1 MNEAYPVKD
10 PISKVY
16 KMSES
21 MTLLR
26 LVRNFNQYRRTV
38 QNKRH
43 SNLSD
48 LERLM
53 YNKMNKVSVM
63 MISTT
68 AEVARPREK
77 SHYIQVPVSSLK
89 YSSISHVPRIGS

>member
-16 KMSES
+16 KISES

-26 LVRNFNQYRRTV
+26 LVRNFHQYLRAI
-38 QNKRH
+38 QNKHR

-53 YNKMNKVSVM
+53 YNKVNKVSVM

-68 AEVARPREK
+68 AEMARPREK
-77 SHYIQVPVSSLK
+77 SHYIQVSVSSLK
-89 YSSISHVPRIGS
+89 CGSILHVRRIDF